1 MREHE
6 AEQQQMLLE
15 RIAYRRHDLDG
26 YLRRARPRSER
37 MAVVTIVSSAV
48 AATLTAGP
56 ALGGKPFTDSLTL
69 AMNLDAPIWRPL
81 CFVAMIASV
90 IAVIAANLSRSRNAE
105 AHILNAEVCNS
116 ELEGLQTLLEF
127 HQVPMKQAVKM
138 YQEAVAKVP
147 FVEDEAPLDK
157 HDH

>member
-1 MREHE
+1 MREQE
-6 AEQQQMLLE
+6 DEQQLLLE

-26 YLRRARPRSER
+26 YLRRARPRCER
-37 MAVVTIVSSAV
+37 MTVVTIISSAV

-56 ALGGKPFTDSLTL
+56 ALGGKPFTDSLTV

-90 IAVIAANLSRSRNAE
+90 VAAISANLSRSRSAE
-105 AHILNAEVCNS
+105 ARIISAESCNS

-138 YQEAVAKVP
+138 FQESIAKVP
-147 FVEDEAPLDK
+147 FVEDESPLDK
-157 HDH
+157 HGH